1 MEDELIPGLPQEIAR
16 ECLVRVPFIAFR
28 TVHAVCKL
36 WKRDLESAS
45 FHRHRKSLGLDR
57 PVVVLAQSEPPPV
70 VAASADGEKSYPSPL
85 LYRLALFEPTTGAW
99 SSLPPIPGRPHGL
112 PLFCQLAAVGRELVV
127 VGGWDPRTWAA
138 SDEVHVYDLV
148 SGVWRCGARMP
159 GPRRSFFACAASEER
174 AAVFIAGGHDES
186 KNALRSALA
195 YDVAADAWMQLPDM
209 ARERDEC
216 RGVFASGGFHVVGG
230 YPTEAQG
237 QFSRSAETFDVATW
251 RWNAMEEG
259 RLEEAACPRTCVVGG
274 DGRVYMCRQAGQVV
288 VLEEGGGAWRR
299 VADLPREVRVA
310 LQMVA
315 WEGGFMVLG
324 SGTQRGAQVAYILDI
339 ESSDGEGKGTKWRKV
354 ELQREY
360 SGHAQAGCCF
370 HI

>member
-1 MEDELIPGLPQEIAR
+1 
-16 ECLVRVPFIAFR
+16 
-28 TVHAVCKL
+28 
-36 WKRDLESAS
+36 
-45 FHRHRKSLGLDR
+45 
-57 PVVVLAQSEPPPV
+57 
-70 VAASADGEKSYPSPL
+70 
-85 LYRLALFEPTTGAW
+85 
-99 SSLPPIPGRPHGL
+99 
-112 PLFCQLAAVGRELVV
+112 
-127 VGGWDPRTWAA
+127 
-138 SDEVHVYDLV
+138 
-148 SGVWRCGARMP
+148 MP

-174 AAVFIAGGHDES
+174 AAVFVAGGHDES

-209 ARERDEC
+209 ARQRDEC

-237 QFSRSAETFDVATW
+237 QFSQSAETFDVAAW
-251 RWNAMEEG
+251 RWGAVEEG

-274 DGRVYMCRQAGQVV
+274 DGRVYMCRQAGQAVV
-288 VLEEGGGAWRR
+288 VEEGGGAWRR

-324 SGTQRGAQVAYILDI
+324 SGTQCGAQVAYILDI
-339 ESSDGEGKGTKWRKV
+339 ESGEGEGMKWRKV
-354 ELQREY
+354 ELQRAY
-360 SGHAQAGCCF
+360 SGHVQAGCCF